1 MVAERGCTVS
11 KKGKVIVMK
20 KWFGIAMLLLLSLQS
35 VYADPVRR
43 VPQPPTQFNELTPR
57 RKQSTQNSVSHI
69 NQISSCNVERSL
81 NVGRLPKVS
90 SELSWCCSRKT
101 TKSNNSVDKELDCEI
116 KCTDV
121 DQLAQFLKG
130 KGCVIRSKSERFGMI
145 HAYVLASR
153 MNEIVSD
160 ARVIWV
166 REVVP
171 PIHNKTNTSAGDV
184 AHKAATARSQLGVS
198 GAGVK
203 IGVISDSARYLTDMQ
218 SSGDLPSYVT
228 VLPGLSGAIE
238 IGGVRYD
245 AGEGT
250 AMMEIVHD
258 LCPGAS
264 LYFATSGDTEA
275 EMAESVLALRNAGC
289 DIIVD
294 DICFVPESAFQDGI
308 VAQAVNEVTADGCIY
323 VTCAANK
330 GNVETGHGAVWE
342 GDFKSCGTVT
352 LGGIE
357 YEVHG
362 FGSLGNNQYST
373 LWYWAVGSDTS
384 YGTQITLQWS
394 DANGRSANDYALAL
408 YDTETSRFIQL
419 SDSYQSGAGYDPFEY
434 MEIGRLGDGSYWTSG
449 TYSGLSLVILREK
462 GAANRYLR
470 LSVFDGAS
478 ETLGDVL
485 EFVTPGQV
493 YGHNAAEHAI
503 CVAAAVPVSGRAF
516 TASDSP
522 AYYTSDGPRR
532 MFYNASGAAYTTSLL
547 SDGGKLLNKPDVMG
561 ASSVSCATP
570 GFNPFSGTSAAA
582 PHVAAIVGLM
592 LEANGRLGLEEVRA
606 ILHESTVSSSGW
618 NKTKGYGA
626 VDAYVAVQAAK
637 NAEPKLDFGSSS
649 KTVSAEG
656 GSVSVA
662 VSANVS
668 WTVSKSAG
676 AAWLNLSNTSGA
688 GDGSIN
694 FTADRNNTTS
704 ARNATLTLTGEGLTR
719 TCSVLQEGMTA
730 PVRPVV
736 TASDGSSSDSITVKW
751 ENCARALTYSLR
763 RAESATGNKTL
774 LDANATSPYVDVNVT
789 PGKTYYYWVTAVNE
803 IGSNES
809 SYDSGYRSINLSL
822 DAGGNVYTKSGGESS
837 FSVSGNSSWTVTCSD
852 EWITLGTTTGSGSGV
867 VRFTVDKNFDGETRY
882 GTIVV
887 TSGSVSR
894 TITVTQPGRVLVVAN
909 SGSITINTGASSPSF
924 YVSSSG
930 KTHYGSVVD
939 GTAVYKFDYLE
950 IGSSVS
956 VSVSGSRP
964 LVIESETDMKVACGF
979 DVSGTSSGRCGG
991 GIGGAGGSGGTT
1003 VTGGGGGSGGSRGS
1017 GGNGYTVSNYSG
1029 TTQGQSGKSG
1039 SVGDT
1044 GYNGSSGNYGTS
1056 GSSGGK
1062 GFGSTGSAASGGSR
1076 GSGGSAGSAAS
1087 SVGSLGTGG
1096 YAGADGNPGGS
1107 GTKGN
1112 AGGAGNDGSSGSN
1125 GVNAFTS
1132 ALTSDVIM
1140 AGAGGGGGGGGGSGG
1155 SGGGGSGGGGG
1166 GGGGG
1171 TSQTEAKSY
1180 SGNTTYINRGV
1191 YQGAIGGF
1199 GGTGGNGGKGATS
1212 GAGGSGGTGGHGG
1225 GAIVLKAAG
1234 VMKFT
1239 GSVDVSAANGSRSG
1253 SSGSSASSASS
1264 GVSGGFGT
1272 AGQGALNL
1280 QTFSSLYPSSGHKGG
1295 DGGTGGAG
1303 GNAGKG
1309 GAGGAGGYGAPGMVK
1324 LYASVLLASD
1334 GRVSG
1339 ANGDNSTT
1347 ASRCGGLTLATNMKS
1362 AALTAQKPTVATTIK
1377 CGERSGSPSLKIT
1390 SVYDEEVTVPVV
1402 GQLKV
1407 SHADASGVCES
1418 GNYALSLVSSQSAE
1432 GSVDGLTIKR
1442 LTTLFEGYDQIF
1454 LINDSSAKIGPVEV
1468 EINGVACS
1476 IPELA
1481 VGEAWTT
1488 CVQAGVAVAG
1498 GEIPPAEP
1506 TSVTASDG
1514 TYSDKVLVSWT
1525 GSSGATTY
1533 NLYRSTSSTRP
1544 SAATKTGVTSP
1555 YSDTSATPGTTYYYW
1570 VSAVNSA
1577 GSSFS
1582 SYNTGYRAVSV
1593 SIGATTASFDAAGGT
1608 GSTTVTAN
1616 TSWSATADVSWITF
1630 TTASGSGNGSVAY
1643 TVAASTSTEP
1653 RTGTIT
1659 ITVGAG
1665 TSHSVT
1671 KTITVSQGVAEDD
1684 GKMPDLTFA
1693 QFSGWNHNFAIFTV
1707 AQGGDSTN
1715 TPLRVFDKGEG
1726 FSLVYGYANF
1736 GEGVATG
1743 TMTNRIELFDV
1754 DDELVYENDGDE
1766 TIDFEQYWGRSQVF
1780 TAYAWEDLEPGAYIA
1795 QVSLDAYDQIVEE
1808 DEDNNVGT
1816 FRFAVRDP
1824 VSLNEALDNTALT
1837 FTTDVAKGWFGTK
1850 GLGADGVDAAQC
1862 THIGH
1867 SSTNSMS
1874 TTVTGPGTISF
1885 KWKVSSEN
1893 GWDELCFLVDG
1904 ARRVSMSGTGG
1915 DWDERSY
1922 ELPSGAHTLTWS
1934 YCKDDSYSDGVDCG
1948 WVDQV
1953 AWTPAQS
1960 APPAP
1965 SSVSATDGTYADKV
1979 SISWTGS
1986 SGATSYNLY
1995 RSTTSTRPST
2005 ATMTGVTSPYSDTTA
2020 TPGTKYY
2027 YWVSAVNSAGSSFSA
2042 SDTGYR
2048 AVSLSL
2054 GKATDLYVAAGG
2066 NGSASVAAN
2075 TSWSTTKNV
2084 SWITLGTSS
2093 GSGNGT
2099 LTYTVAANSSADSR
2113 TGTITVTA
2121 GSGTSYPVAK
2131 SITVTQEGASDFVIV
2146 DGVLTKYTGAGG
2158 AVTIPSVVA
2167 SIGSHAFDGC
2177 TGLISVVIPSG
2188 VMNIGEGAFI
2198 CCKGLESVVLS
2209 EGLTSIDDN
2218 AFCACASLK
2227 SVVIPESVTNIGEYA
2242 FSMCDNLASV
2252 TIRGS
2257 LDAIRS
2263 GAFCQ
2268 CPSLEDFEVP
2278 VGVKTIEDYAFGR
2291 CTGLECVDLPDS
2303 LKCIGESAFYSCEG
2317 LLSINI
2323 PNGVTNIDNLAFAWC
2338 TSLTKCDLPL
2348 SVTRIGNEAFGDSG
2362 IVVFSIHERV
2372 ESIGSLAFS
2381 GCDEL
2386 VSVDVHHENKNY
2398 SSCDGMLLNKDKTE
2412 LICCPAGKTG
2422 EIVVPSGVTN
2432 VLSHAFSRTGFAIGG
2447 ATSVIFSSGVTA
2459 IGPYAFFQ
2467 CGNLQSVYL
2476 PSSVALIC
2484 TDAFSCCGKLST
2496 VYVDDGD
2503 ESRVRKLLTDSGLD
2517 CSGVVFLPIATEES
2531 LTWFSTKDEA
2541 FAAAREGG
2549 KRVLLLYGRESCAKC
2564 VSTRTVTCEN
2574 VAVKE
2579 KLLANYVL
2587 WYSNCDTQSAES
2599 RDYLVNYD
2607 GDLPGVTVIDVEL
2620 DRGIVGTSGGLDVAG
2635 ILALL
2640 ESAESYEPPTPKVAT
2655 PIIVSA
2661 DGSTF
2666 DTDSCI
2672 VTITCATEGVT
2683 IYYSTNGSTPR
2694 QKDQFK
2700 YTQPFTITGTTTIKA
2715 VAVKDGFTQSEIATA
2730 TITKV
2735 DPPPLTLASAL
2746 DEPKLSAV
2754 ETDGDAEWEPVK
2766 DVTAVGGSSA
2776 RSGVVGM
2783 LQRTCLKTTVYGK
2796 GSLSFK
2802 WKVSCEADYSG
2813 EYTYDHMT
2821 FSTVEGGRTNDIA
2834 KIDGETEWLSESV
2847 NFTTDGPH
2855 VILWTYS
2862 TDDWEEPGFED
2873 CGWVDHV
2880 VWTGDAPPSDI
2891 VISDVVTLPK
2901 AEVESFMAKYP
2912 SLAAQVGGDAE
2923 AFAKLP
2929 SATGKLDENGNQMYV
2944 WQDIIA
2950 GTDPTNPDDKF
2961 KIVDIKFEDGKLKI
2975 TWSPDLNEG
2984 GKKNVRAY
2992 TEFGRKELGTSEE
3005 WTNMKDV
3012 NPAEKND
3019 YKFRKVTVDMP

>member
-1 MVAERGCTVS
+1 
-11 KKGKVIVMK
+11 MK

-101 TKSNNSVDKELDCEI
+101 TTKSNNSVDKELDCEI

-153 MNEIVSD
+153 MSEIVSD

-384 YGTQITLQWS
+384 YGTRITLQWS

-419 SDSYQSGAGYDPFEY
+419 SDSYQSGAGCDPFEY

-688 GDGSIN
+688 GDGSVN

-704 ARNATLTLTGEGLTR
+704 ARNATLTLAGEGMTR

-809 SYDSGYRSINLSL
+809 SYDSGYRSISLSL

-979 DVSGTSSGRCGG
+979 DVSGTSTGRCGG
-991 GIGGAGGSGGTT
+991 GVGGAGGSGGTT
-1003 VTGGGGGSGGSRGS
+1003 VTGGSGGSGGSCGS

-1039 SVGDT
+1039 SAGDT

-1062 GFGSTGSAASGGSR
+1062 GFGSTGNAASGGSR

-1264 GVSGGFGT
+1264 GVSGGSGT

-1295 DGGTGGAG
+1295 NGGTGGAG

-1362 AALTAQKPTVATTIK
+1362 AALTVQKPTVATTIK
-1377 CGERSGSPSLKIT
+1377 CGERSGAPSLKVA
-1390 SVYDEEVTVPVV
+1390 SVYNEDVKVPVV

-1442 LTTLFEGYDQIF
+1442 LTTLFDGYDQIF

-1498 GEIPPAEP
+1498 GEVLPAEP
-1506 TSVTASDG
+1506 TAVTASDG
-1514 TYSDKVLVSWT
+1514 AYSDKVLVSWT
-1525 GSSGATTY
+1525 GSSGATSY
-1533 NLYRSTSSTRP
+1533 NLYRSATSTRP

-1577 GSSFS
+1577 GSSYS

-1593 SIGATTASFDAAGGT
+1593 SIDTTTATFVAAGGT
-1608 GSTTVTAN
+1608 GTATVTAN
-1616 TSWSATADVSWITF
+1616 TSWSATTDASWITL
-1630 TTASGSGNGSVAY
+1630 TTSSGSGNGSVAY

-1665 TSHSVT
+1665 TSHPVT
-1671 KTITVSQGVAEDD
+1671 KTITVSQSEVEDD
-1684 GKMPDLTFA
+1684 GKMPDLAFA
-1693 QFSGWNHNFAIFTV
+1693 QFDGWDHGFAIFTV
-1707 AQGGDSTN
+1707 AQGGGATN

-1726 FSLVYGYANF
+1726 FSLAYGYVNF
-1736 GEGVATG
+1736 GEGVAVG

-1754 DDELVYENDGDE
+1754 DDELVYENDDDE
-1766 TIDFEQYWGRSQVF
+1766 TIDFEQYWGRSHVF

-1795 QVSLDAYDQIVEE
+1795 QVSLDAYDQIAEE

-1904 ARRVSMSGTGG
+1904 AKRVSMSGTGG

-1922 ELPSGAHTLTWS
+1922 ELSSGTHTLTWS

-1953 AWTPAQS
+1953 IWTPAQS

-1965 SSVSATDGTYADKV
+1965 TSVSATDGTYADKV
-1979 SISWTGS
+1979 IVSWTGS

-1995 RSTTSTRPST
+1995 RSTTSTRPSA
-2005 ATMTGVTSPYSDTTA
+2005 ATKTGVTSPYSDTTA

-2027 YWVSAVNSAGSSFSA
+2027 YWVSAVNSAGSSCST

-2054 GKATDLYVAAGG
+2054 GKSSDSYAAAGG
-2066 NGSASVAAN
+2066 NGSASVTAN
-2075 TSWSTTKNV
+2075 TSWSATAGV

-2099 LTYTVAANSSADSR
+2099 LTYTVAANTSVASR
-2113 TGTITVTA
+2113 TGTITMMA
-2121 GSGTSYPVAK
+2121 GGGTSYPETK
-2131 SITVTQEGASDFVIV
+2131 TISVTQEGIPEVYGITYANLCGATHVNPSTYEVGSTIVFTPPTGRTGYTFTGWTPEAITADMTGAQTVTAGWRPNTYTVVFAANGGDGSMDAQQFTYDVEQNLRHNTFTRDGYEFLGWAMSPTNEVSQFV
-2146 DGVLTKYTGAGG
+2146 DGGPVKNLVAMDGGVVTLYAVWEKTGGDDPVIEPPVRPDWKGVIKEDTMVVYAVVYDRLAKATVEAAGSLLAAFDVNGECRGVTEIEEGPLGMIFQLSIGVESATEKGFVLKVWNAETGEIQEIGEKIDCNVDKQIGEISAPVTYEVGALTQTIKLDSGWTWMSFAVLPEDSTIGSVLAGGTFANGDKLKAPDKAVTFYNGSWYPATYELKPGVAYMVSKGTEGVDAFELTGSQAEDGMEVSSGWNWIGSLVLTNE
-2158 AVTIPSVVA
+2158 TI
-2167 SIGSHAFDGC
+2167 
-2177 TGLISVVIPSG
+2177 
-2188 VMNIGEGAFI
+2188 
-2198 CCKGLESVVLS
+2198 
-2209 EGLTSIDDN
+2209 
-2218 AFCACASLK
+2218 ASLTHSVGFANGDQVK
-2227 SVVIPESVTNIGEYA
+2227 SGS
-2242 FSMCDNLASV
+2242 AS
-2252 TIRGS
+2252 TTWYNGKWYPTTFE
-2257 LDAIRS
+2257 IRS
-2263 GAFCQ
+2263 GAGYKAKFANAGKLYFGLAN
-2268 CPSLEDFEVP
+2268 PSMPKMKLAAPAKLKAPNNAGKPDWSPVIKEDTMV
-2278 VGVKTIEDYAFGR
+2278 VYA
-2291 CTGLECVDLPDS
+2291 CVRN
-2303 LKCIGESAFYSCEG
+2303 
-2317 LLSINI
+2317 LS
-2323 PNGVTNIDNLAFAWC
+2323 T
-2338 TSLTKCDLPL
+2338 
-2348 SVTRIGNEAFGDSG
+2348 
-2362 IVVFSIHERV
+2362 
-2372 ESIGSLAFS
+2372 GSLVETS
-2381 GCDEL
+2381 
-2386 VSVDVHHENKNY
+2386 
-2398 SSCDGMLLNKDKTE
+2398 
-2412 LICCPAGKTG
+2412 
-2422 EIVVPSGVTN
+2422 
-2432 VLSHAFSRTGFAIGG
+2432 G
-2447 ATSVIFSSGVTA
+2447 ATLA
-2459 IGPYAFFQ
+2459 AF
-2467 CGNLQSVYL
+2467 
-2476 PSSVALIC
+2476 
-2484 TDAFSCCGKLST
+2484 
-2496 VYVDDGD
+2496 
-2503 ESRVRKLLTDSGLD
+2503 
-2517 CSGVVFLPIATEES
+2517 
-2531 LTWFSTKDEA
+2531 
-2541 FAAAREGG
+2541 
-2549 KRVLLLYGRESCAKC
+2549 
-2564 VSTRTVTCEN
+2564 
-2574 VAVKE
+2574 
-2579 KLLANYVL
+2579 
-2587 WYSNCDTQSAES
+2587 
-2599 RDYLVNYD
+2599 
-2607 GDLPGVTVIDVEL
+2607 
-2620 DRGIVGTSGGLDVAG
+2620 
-2635 ILALL
+2635 
-2640 ESAESYEPPTPKVAT
+2640 
-2655 PIIVSA
+2655 SA
-2661 DGSTF
+2661 DGECRGVVEIDEGPFGPFYQLSVGVESVTEKGFVLKLWDPAAGEVVELPTRIDANADKQIGAIDALVEFSFGTQELPTTKPDWKPVIQEDTFVAYLVISNDATKAFIEGAGSTLAAF
-2666 DTDSCI
+2666 SAEGECRG
-2672 VTITCATEGVT
+2672 VTEIEEGPLGKLYQLSVGVASATESGFTLKLWDETAKKVLDVDAT
-2683 IYYSTNGSTPR
+2683 LACNAEKQIGEIFEPVVLMVKGDSEQRTPFPDFGEKPSAADV
-2694 QKDQFK
+2694 Q
-2700 YTQPFTITGTTTIKA
+2700 A
-2715 VAVKDGFTQSEIATA
+2715 AVKDSADPQVIANIDETNYNDFRNWVGTVKTKSGEDVGAQGVMDSPYAWLSYALDSATLIQNPPADGDVRVEKFEQTATA
-2730 TITKV
+2730 DSFDFTVGVENIPVGDDAKPGNLAKV
-2735 DPPPLTLASAL
+2735 F
-2746 DEPKLSAV
+2746 
-2754 ETDGDAEWEPVK
+2754 G
-2766 DVTAVGGSSA
+2766 
-2776 RSGVVGM
+2776 
-2783 LQRTCLKTTVYGK
+2783 
-2796 GSLSFK
+2796 
-2802 WKVSCEADYSG
+2802 
-2813 EYTYDHMT
+2813 
-2821 FSTVEGGRTNDIA
+2821 VEGGSTLSPQNMSVDKVDITF
-2834 KIDGETEWLSESV
+2834 GT
-2847 NFTTDGPH
+2847 P
-2855 VILWTYS
+2855 
-2862 TDDWEEPGFED
+2862 
-2873 CGWVDHV
+2873 
-2880 VWTGDAPPSDI
+2880 
-2891 VISDVVTLPK
+2891 
-2901 AEVESFMAKYP
+2901 
-2912 SLAAQVGGDAE
+2912 
-2923 AFAKLP
+2923 
-2929 SATGKLDENGNQMYV
+2929 ENGKV
-2944 WQDIIA
+2944 KFTA
-2950 GTDPTNPDDKF
+2950 GPKDKAQPSF
-2961 KIVDIKFEDGKLKI
+2961 FMRVK
-2975 TWSPDLNEG
+2975 
-2984 GKKNVRAY
+2984 
-2992 TEFGRKELGTSEE
+2992 
-3005 WTNMKDV
+3005 MK
-3012 NPAEKND
+3012 
-3019 YKFRKVTVDMP
+3019 